1 MSDFFEGFTANNSK
15 RGLCWF
21 LEGDEGPSS
30 LPTSFKI
37 GLNIR
42 IQSSGSRNRLLLLI
56 FYGLE
61 VWTGF
66 RKLSRNSE
74 KLTFNPDGCVYV
86 RGIMPWIKL
95 MLIGGKVVKL
105 PAMDWT
111 LVLQSQ

>member
-1 MSDFFEGFTANNSK
+1 MTFLRVLPQTIQREGCA
-15 RGLCWF
+15 GF

-30 LPTSFKI
+30 LPTSFNI

-42 IQSSGSRNRLLLLI
+42 IQSSGGRNRLLLHI
-56 FYGLE
+56 FYGLK
-61 VWTGF
+61 VWIGF

-86 RGIMPWIKL
+86 RGIVPWIKL

-105 PAMDWT
+105 HAMDWT
-111 LVLQSQ
+111 LVLQAQ